1 MSTAKKTQITV
12 SVFIDQAIEVSNTPK
27 TYNKN
32 EKSLLSDRGFSKHLS
47 LIDEIINFTK
57 MKYILFIAMD
67 LALYPFLLVLFIGKC
82 IKEKIQIAH

>member
-1 MSTAKKTQITV
+1 LSTAKKTQITV

-27 TYNKN
+27 QQN

>member
-1 MSTAKKTQITV
+1 MK
-12 SVFIDQAIEVSNTPK
+12 
-27 TYNKN
+27 
-32 EKSLLSDRGFSKHLS
+32 KSLSSDRGFSKYLS

>member
-1 MSTAKKTQITV
+1 MRQK
-12 SVFIDQAIEVSNTPK
+12 P
-27 TYNKN
+27 YNKMK
-32 EKSLLSDRGFSKHLS
+32 KSLLSDRGFSKHLS
-47 LIDEIINFTK
+47 LIDEIINVTK

>member
-1 MSTAKKTQITV
+1 M
-12 SVFIDQAIEVSNTPK
+12 
-27 TYNKN
+27 
-32 EKSLLSDRGFSKHLS
+32 LSDRGFSKHLS

-67 LALYPFLLVLFIGKC
+67 LALYHFLLVLFIGKC

>member
-1 MSTAKKTQITV
+1 M
-12 SVFIDQAIEVSNTPK
+12 
-27 TYNKN
+27 
-32 EKSLLSDRGFSKHLS
+32 LLDRGFYKYLS
-47 LIDEIINFTK
+47 LIDGRINFTK

>member
-1 MSTAKKTQITV
+1 MKKVCYRIG
-12 SVFIDQAIEVSNTPK
+12 VFPSI
-27 TYNKN
+27 
-32 EKSLLSDRGFSKHLS
+32 L